1 MNEGPQAA
9 AQVPESGRWHAVGR
23 RKSAVARVWMQPGTG
38 RIIINK
44 RTLEDYFNTVKAKA
58 VVKQPIDITGLSGKI
73 DILVNVH
80 GGGTTGQADAIR
92 HGISRVILA
101 MDGEHR
107 TLLKRL
113 GFLRRDARVKERKK
127 YGLRGARA
135 RFQFSKR

>member
-1 MNEGPQAA
+1 MNEGARAA
-9 AQVPESGRWHAVGR
+9 AQVPESGRWQAVGR
-23 RKSAVARVWMQPGTG
+23 RKSAVARVWIQPGTG

-44 RTLEDYFNTVKAKA
+44 RTLEDYFDSVKPKA
-58 VVKQPIDITGLSGKI
+58 IVMQPLDITGLSDKL
-73 DILVNVH
+73 DILVNVR

-92 HGISRVILA
+92 HGISRSLIA
-101 MDGEHR
+101 MDPEHR